1 MPRESGSALEG
12 SLETVAGTLRS
23 ANKMLLV
30 MSVLSIFSSVESFH
44 SGNPRLSGIT
54 ACYAVANFLLALA

>member
-1 MPRESGSALEG
+1 MMDRLS
-12 SLETVAGTLRS
+12 S

-30 MSVLSIFSSVESFH
+30 MSVLSIFSSAESFH
-44 SGNPRLSGIT
+44 AGNPRLAGIT